1 MNTIPT
7 ELIEKAL
14 ALTWRT
20 MEDVN
25 VQTQDNF
32 DYFLIEKFYAY
43 LLSPEFIEKYIKDI
57 PYWVWVLTNTE
68 IWIIRAWKA
77 IWNHQSWNSQPLID
91 LLTKI

>member
-1 MNTIPT
+1 
-7 ELIEKAL
+7 
-14 ALTWRT
+14 

-57 PYWVWVLTNTE
+57 PY
-68 IWIIRAWKA
+68 
-77 IWNHQSWNSQPLID
+77 
-91 LLTKI
+91 